1 MSMFMSL
8 PNSAAA
14 PPRKCYSG
22 ASSAF
27 ANPNE
32 DWTKISDTAERRRI
46 QNRIAQRNYRKKLK
60 RRLED
65 LQRRASSA
73 DPSRPDKQA
82 QETTE
87 SKRSFES
94 QKSQPATSAR
104 PVISQSQFMPPGDP
118 TDNLFFTGSP
128 DDQSRSYSVSQFTYS
143 TNPATNNNFIT
154 PFDSSK
160 AYAAIGTTDAEPNYL
175 NASVAPIIPS
185 PRTLFSNMSEQ
196 ETYTSDTELTPYT
209 TYGYMS
215 PMDFNAPSPYDQSN
229 PHMITR
235 VIASPKD
242 GEDRIEAEAE
252 YVSVIL
258 G

>member
-8 PNSAAA
+8 PNPSAA
-14 PPRKCYSG
+14 PPRRCYSG
-22 ASSAF
+22 TSSAF
-27 ANPNE
+27 ANPDE
-32 DWTKISDTAERRRI
+32 DWTKISNTTERRRI

-65 LQRRASSA
+65 LQLRASSA
-73 DPSRPDKQA
+73 DPSGPDKQA

-94 QKSQPATSAR
+94 QKSQPAPSAK

-143 TNPATNNNFIT
+143 TNPVTDNNFIT
-154 PFDSSK
+154 PFDSPQT
-160 AYAAIGTTDAEPNYL
+160 YAAIATTDAQPNYL
-175 NASVAPIIPS
+175 NTSVTPIIPS
-185 PRTLFSNMSEQ
+185 PRMLFSNMTEQ
-196 ETYTSDTELTPYT
+196 EPYTSDTELTPYT

-215 PMDFNAPSPYDQSN
+215 PMDLNAPSPYDQSN
-229 PHMITR
+229 PHTPPLSTFLDNS
-235 VIASPKD
+235 ATYFK
-242 GEDRIEAEAE
+242 AE
-252 YVSVIL
+252 
-258 G
+258 

>member
-8 PNSAAA
+8 PHSEAI
-14 PPRKCYSG
+14 PPRRCYSG
-22 ASSAF
+22 TSSTS
-27 ANPNE
+27 ANPDE

-73 DPSRPDKQA
+73 DPSGPDKQA

-87 SKRSFES
+87 SKRSFEA
-94 QKSQPATSAR
+94 QKSQPATSAK
-104 PVISQSQFMPPGDP
+104 PVISQSQFIPPGGP

-128 DDQSRSYSVSQFTYS
+128 DDQSRSYSFSQFTYS
-143 TNPATNNNFIT
+143 TNLAPNNNFIT
-154 PFDSSK
+154 PFDTPK
-160 AYAAIGTTDAEPNYL
+160 TYAAIATTDVQPNYL
-175 NASVAPIIPS
+175 NTSVTPIIPS
-185 PRTLFSNMSEQ
+185 PRTLFSNMTEQ
-196 ETYTSDTELTPYT
+196 ESYTSDTKLTPYT

-215 PMDFNAPSPYDQSN
+215 SMDFNAPSPYNQSS
-229 PHMITR
+229 PH
-235 VIASPKD
+235 
-242 GEDRIEAEAE
+242 
-252 YVSVIL
+252 VSCATQRPA